1 MITAM
6 QDSAAPPASKT
17 QRKKEMH
24 DLQALGVALVE
35 LPESQLAAMQIAESG
50 QRLSFR
56 RLGAALDADPTYA
69 DAIFNLGLLHQRA
82 DRPTE
87 AASCWQRYLALDK
100 ESPWASR
107 ARQALKYCEMRIAHS
122 S

>member
-1 MITAM
+1 LADILDERS
-6 QDSAAPPASKT
+6 QSD
-17 QRKKEMH
+17 
-24 DLQALGVALVE
+24 QAVVCLK
-35 LPESQLAAMQIAESG
+35 
-50 QRLSFR
+50 R
-56 RLGAALDADPTYA
+56 ALDADPIYA

-82 DRPTE
+82 DQPAE
-87 AASCWQRYLALDK
+87 AASCWQRYLALDN